1 MSDTHLLEWSPR
13 EWRGKLAMLLTG
25 VAFSL
30 GAGFA
35 CIVVRPLSEKERKRE
50 SSRARA
56 RERERGGGGER
67 EHRVISLF
75 FCCTNL
81 PTS

>member
-1 MSDTHLLEWSPR
+1 VPVSDTHLLEWSPR

-35 CIVVRPLSEKERKRE
+35 CIVVRP
-50 SSRARA
+50 
-56 RERERGGGGER
+56 
-67 EHRVISLF
+67 
-75 FCCTNL
+75 
-81 PTS
+81 P